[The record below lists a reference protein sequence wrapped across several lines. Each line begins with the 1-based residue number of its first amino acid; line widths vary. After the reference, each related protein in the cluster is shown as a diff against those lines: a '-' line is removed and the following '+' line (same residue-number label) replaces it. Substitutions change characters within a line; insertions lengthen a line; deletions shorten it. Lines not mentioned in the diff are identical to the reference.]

1 LLPPTRVFT
10 VNDLTKNILVFVVI
24 IVVLLS
30 VVQGLSGVS
39 GTPPQIRD
47 YSEFLDQVRSGQ
59 VQRVEIDGEKI
70 RYGSGQTLTYY
81 TISPET
87 DNNTLI
93 GMLDKNGVRFTAVE
107 PQSQSLIGQLLIS
120 SFPILLLIGVW
131 IYFMRQMQG
140 GGGGRGAMSFGKSKA
155 RLLGEDQVGVTFA
168 DVAGVEEAKAEVS
181 EVVEFLKDP
190 SKFQRLGG
198 KIPKGVLMV
207 GPPGTGKTLLA
218 KAIAGEAKVPFFTIS
233 GSDFVEM
240 FVGVGASRVRDMF
253 DQAKKQAPCIIFI
266 DELDAVGRH
275 RGAGLGGGHDE
286 REQTL
291 NQMLVEMDGFEG
303 SEGII
308 VIAATNRPDVLD
320 PALLRPGRFDRQVV
334 VPLPDVRGRELI
346 LKVHMRKVPLDDDV
360 KPSVIARGTPGFS
373 GADLANLVNE
383 AALFAA
389 RANKR
394 VVSME
399 QFEQAKDKIM
409 MGAERRSMVMSE
421 KEKLN
426 TAYHEAGHAIVGYL
440 VPEHDPVYK
449 VTIIPRGRALG
460 VTMYLPEEDRYSMSK
475 QHLESMISSL
485 FGGRIAEEMI
495 NGADG
500 VTTGASNDIER
511 ATDIARSMV
520 TKWGLSDRLGPLTYS
535 EEDGEVFLGR
545 SVTQHKQVSDETAHT
560 IDEEVRKIIDDN
572 YKRAERLLNE
582 NVDKLHMMA
591 KALVKYE
598 TIGEVQIK
606 DIMEGREPRPPEDW
620 EDTSDPNE
628 GSGTP
633 QSEAKPTG
641 PIGGPASEH

>member
-1 LLPPTRVFT
+1 M
-10 VNDLTKNILVFVVI
+10 NDLTKNILVFIVI

-30 VVQGLSGVS
+30 VVQGLSNVS
-39 GTPPQIRD
+39 GVQPASVP
-47 YSEFLDQVRSGQ
+47 YSEFLRDVRGGQ
-59 VQRVEIDGEKI
+59 VKQVEFDGKRI
-70 RYGSGQTLTYY
+70 YFGQSSARQQY
-81 TISPET
+81 TINPET
-87 DNNTLI
+87 SNEVLI
-93 GMLDKNGVRFTAVE
+93 GLLEQSGVEFEGVE
-107 PQSQSLIGQLLIS
+107 EAEPSLIGQLLIS

-155 RLLGEDQVGVTFA
+155 RLLGEDQVGVTFS
-168 DVAGVEEAKAEVS
+168 DVAGVEEAKAEVA
-181 EVVEFLKDP
+181 EIVEFLKDP

-360 KPSVIARGTPGFS
+360 RAGVIARGTPGFS

-394 VVSME
+394 V
-399 QFEQAKDKIM
+399 
-409 MGAERRSMVMSE
+409 
-421 KEKLN
+421 
-426 TAYHEAGHAIVGYL
+426 
-440 VPEHDPVYK
+440 
-449 VTIIPRGRALG
+449 
-460 VTMYLPEEDRYSMSK
+460 
-475 QHLESMISSL
+475 
-485 FGGRIAEEMI
+485 
-495 NGADG
+495 
-500 VTTGASNDIER
+500 
-511 ATDIARSMV
+511 
-520 TKWGLSDRLGPLTYS
+520 
-535 EEDGEVFLGR
+535 
-545 SVTQHKQVSDETAHT
+545 
-560 IDEEVRKIIDDN
+560 
-572 YKRAERLLNE
+572 
-582 NVDKLHMMA
+582 
-591 KALVKYE
+591 
-598 TIGEVQIK
+598 
-606 DIMEGREPRPPEDW
+606 
-620 EDTSDPNE
+620 
-628 GSGTP
+628 
-633 QSEAKPTG
+633 
-641 PIGGPASEH
+641 